1 MRLSDLITKEQFL
14 NYCSYPIKA
23 LSSKNFY
30 FDVLF
35 RMKGFGLLY
44 LLALCVILTIPASV
58 KINHVLEIFLGIEL
72 PRIVAMIPPSYVAQD
87 GSFRPLSEDNS
98 YKEIFTTDGTLAVVY
113 NVKDQPLSENAQK
126 AIVELNSKTISVK
139 APTQKT
145 VVKYTDLVTTGTN
158 FDPLETSNVVDAIF
172 GLAVP
177 FVFVF
182 LLCWFFCILVFNS
195 LVMAVLSKFLFV
207 FVGKIKTSFGNTLR
221 LCSFANTIVGIL
233 LLVELILNVKLPFNL
248 IMLLPMVYMIL
259 FVRNFRSEL
268 EKNGVEEFV
277 RKYTPQGTT
286 IKNYDSESTQTSRR
300 DISDFTDGLDSTTNK
315 GRTTV
320 EDSIENQSDT
330 EQCLGEKNSET
341 SEGSTNAKTNSKSS
355 DNSGDGPGY
364 FAP

>member
-1 MRLSDLITKEQFL
+1 MITKEQFL

-23 LSSKNFY
+23 LSSKKFY

-44 LLALCVILTIPASV
+44 LLFLSVILSIPASV
-58 KINHVLEIFLGIEL
+58 KINHVLEIFRGIEL

-87 GSFRPLSEDNS
+87 GSFKPLVEDNS

-113 NVKDQPLSENAQK
+113 NVKDQPLSANAQK

-139 APTQKT
+139 APNQKT

-158 FDPLETSNVVDAIF
+158 FDPLEVSNVVDALF

-177 FVFVF
+177 FIFIF
-182 LLCWFFCILVFNS
+182 LLCWFFCILVFNA
-195 LVMAVLSKFLFV
+195 LIMAVLSKFLFV

-221 LCSFANTIVGIL
+221 LSSFANTIVGLL

-248 IMLLPMVYMIL
+248 VMLLPMVYMIL
-259 FVRNFRSEL
+259 FVRNFRFEL

-286 IKNYDSESTQTSRR
+286 IKNYDNESSQPSRR

-315 GRTTV
+315 GRNPV
-320 EDSIENQSDT
+320 EDPVENQTDT
-330 EQCLGEKNSET
+330 AEENKELSSET
-341 SEGSTNAKTNSKSS
+341 SEGFTNTKTQSKSS
-355 DNSGDGPGY
+355 DSSGDGPGF